1 MGSLTV
7 RPFSP
12 AADEEAWDEFVRGH
26 ELGTPCHLRAWARVC
41 TGVFGYKCHSLMAWR
56 DGRVEGVL
64 PLFLVSNPILGRILL
79 SSPFAVYG
87 GILAAGDEA
96 AAALRER
103 AAESGRELRVQYVE
117 LRNWHESQCGG
128 WERISRYVTFLK
140 EMETGAEEILNAL
153 PRETRRMTRRAVEK
167 GYQIRFTRDPSAF
180 EPLYAANLRKL
191 GTPAFPSRYFDALM
205 KEFPDADVMEL
216 WLESKLAAAV
226 LSLYHGEAVLPY
238 YGASD
243 PELNRANPNNMMY
256 YGLMCE
262 ARARGLSKYDFGRSK
277 KGTGAHLFKSHW
289 GMEERELPYEIL
301 LVRRRSLPNYSPANP
316 KFSLAIQIWQK
327 LPLPLTRIIGPWL
340 IRLFP

>member
-7 RPFSP
+7 RRFSP
-12 AADEEAWDEFVRGH
+12 AESEDAWDAFVRGH
-26 ELGTPCHLRAWARVC
+26 ELGTPCHMRAWARLC
-41 TGVFGYKCHSLMAWR
+41 SGVFGYKCHSLAAWR
-56 DGRVEGVL
+56 DGMVEGVL
-64 PLFLVSNPILGRILL
+64 PLFLVSNPILGKILL

-87 GILAAGDEA
+87 GVLAGSADA

-103 AAESGRELRVQYVE
+103 AAELGREMGVQYVE
-117 LRNWHESQCGG
+117 LRNWDERQCGG
-128 WERISRYVTFLK
+128 WARISRYVTFLK
-140 EMETGAEEILNAL
+140 QMEQGPEEILNAL

-167 GYQIRFTRDPSAF
+167 GYEIRFTRDHSDF

-205 KEFPDADVMEL
+205 REFPEADVMEL
-216 WLESKLAAAV
+216 RLDGKLAAAV
-226 LSLYHGEAVLPY
+226 LSLYHGNAVLPY

-243 PELNRANPNNMMY
+243 PVLNRANPNNMMY

-262 ARARGLSKYDFGRSK
+262 ARARGLTRFDFGRSK
-277 KGTGAHLFKSHW
+277 KGSGAHLFKSHW

-301 LVRRRSLPNYSPANP
+301 LVRRKSLPNFSPANP
-316 KFSLAIQIWQK
+316 KFSLAIRMWQK
-327 LPLPLTRIIGPWL
+327 MPLWLTRAAGPWL